1 MFGPFATGNNDV
13 TFPVNKFLAATIIFP
28 RVNSATKTG
37 RAVYFSRLQDGE
49 RAGIYTRLP
58 VFMKSGTGRAI

>member
-1 MFGPFATGNNDV
+1 MFGPFATGNNDA

-37 RAVYFSRLQDGE
+37 RAVYFSRLQDGN
-49 RAGIYTRLP
+49 GQVFTRGCSCL
-58 VFMKSGTGRAI
+58 